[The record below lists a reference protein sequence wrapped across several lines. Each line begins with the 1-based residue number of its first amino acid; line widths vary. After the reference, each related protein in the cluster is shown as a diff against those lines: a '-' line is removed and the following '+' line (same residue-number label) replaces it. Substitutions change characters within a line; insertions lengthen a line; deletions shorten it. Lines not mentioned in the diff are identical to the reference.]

1 MFLLLV
7 NFNPFSE
14 PSQMAVLGYG
24 SGPQSERSV
33 PYRPNHIPP
42 LSHFV
47 CSISIAR
54 ILVSNCLSFEIHMSQ
69 IPSPGHLDLKDQL
82 EFQYLKVHIVAW
94 KFVCCDSGNLI
105 SKLVRKPSLCA
116 GWLSELAHH
125 ESEPCL
131 GKRVTTAS

>member
-1 MFLLLV
+1 
-7 NFNPFSE
+7 
-14 PSQMAVLGYG
+14 
-24 SGPQSERSV
+24 
-33 PYRPNHIPP
+33 

-69 IPSPGHLDLKDQL
+69 IPSPGHLDLEDQL